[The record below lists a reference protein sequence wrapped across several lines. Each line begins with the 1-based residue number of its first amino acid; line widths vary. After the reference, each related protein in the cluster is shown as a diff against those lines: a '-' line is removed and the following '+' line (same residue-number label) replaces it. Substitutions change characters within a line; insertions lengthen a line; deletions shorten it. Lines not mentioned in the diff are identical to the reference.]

1 MRLIDAKV
9 MFPRAP
15 EPAVID
21 AAFENAFAEFDI
33 VTPVRAAMFLAQI
46 DHESA
51 GLTRLE
57 ESFAYSPARLTS
69 LFPTKVRSLSEAK
82 KLCDA
87 GPEAI
92 ANRLYALRMGNG
104 TETSGDGYRY
114 RGRSPIQLTGKD
126 NYRRAGVRLG
136 VPLETK
142 PDEAKKWPLAARIA
156 CEFWSW
162 RGCNTLADD
171 NDLKAVT
178 RLINGGL
185 IGYQERRA
193 SWLRFCELLGVTP
206 PMEK

>member
-21 AAFENAFAEFDI
+21 AALENAFAEFDI

-57 ESFAYSPARLTS
+57 ESFAYTPARLVS
-69 LFPTKVRSLSEAK
+69 LFPTRVRSLSEAK
-82 KLCDA
+82 KLVDA

-104 TETSGDGYRY
+104 TEASGDGYRY
-114 RGRSPIQLTGKD
+114 RGRSPIHLTGKD
-126 NYRRAGVRLG
+126 NYRRSGVRLG
-136 VPLETK
+136 VSLELR
-142 PDEAKKWPLAARIA
+142 PDDAKKWPTAGRIA
-156 CEFWSW
+156 TEFWAW
-162 RGCNTLADD
+162 RGCNAAADD
-171 NDLKAVT
+171 NDFKAVT

-193 SWLRFCELLGVTP
+193 SWERFCGLFGITAQ
-206 PMEK
+206 EK